1 MEPPVS
7 LSLLPRTMRG
17 ETDVVTPC
25 HSRLSKFGGGFS
37 PAYRTFVM
45 EQETASPYFATY
57 NYSLLLTRPVIASL
71 GLVPLAAHAAKSEIR
86 PAG

>member
-17 ETDVVTPC
+17 EADVVTLCQIAPQN
-25 HSRLSKFGGGFS
+25 SGGGFS

-45 EQETASPYFATY
+45 EQGNGADAAVRSPKQKASRLRA
-57 NYSLLLTRPVIASL
+57 AAAAL
-71 GLVPLAAHAAKSEIR
+71 GR
-86 PAG
+86 